1 MRHISQGAKMKKSL
15 ICGAAIVAMVAIS
28 GCSKKPVRIEW
39 GATSQSINNA
49 LLEERYSFVPKDKK
63 LKESNWAYEVEAQAK
78 GDYLFENNQMVKVF
92 LLAHNADKIII
103 LGEKNLALQYR
114 NYFKANGVTAY
125 VDVQPIDLARGLRD
139 RVKIMFFSSKA
150 TLDDNKEVNPLI
162 INPIE
167 EPNYPINS
175 QSSRESINE
184 Y

>member
-1 MRHISQGAKMKKSL
+1 MKRGMK
-15 ICGAAIVAMVAIS
+15 IVAMAVAILAIS

-150 TLDDNKEVNPLI
+150 TLNDNKEVNPLI

>member
-1 MRHISQGAKMKKSL
+1 MRHIGQGAKMKKSL

-114 NYFKANGVTAY
+114 N
-125 VDVQPIDLARGLRD
+125 
-139 RVKIMFFSSKA
+139 FSSKA
-150 TLDDNKEVNPLI
+150 MLDDDKEVNPLI